1 MNDKK
6 ENELYRLIVENS
18 FDSIILTDREGRFLV
33 ANRATLESMGLTQ
46 EKELLGKRPQ
56 DLIDRKVY
64 NNSTIME
71 AIKTRRPVTGLV
83 NVRGVNR
90 LSTSLPILD
99 EAGQV
104 RYIMTNNRSDATFNE
119 FARQLAYEKEQ
130 HSHYRDIAGYLA
142 GRKEDSIIYKS
153 RQMAAIVE
161 SCRTLGPTDSA
172 VMLTGE
178 SGVGKEL
185 VARLLHSM
193 SRRREQAFIPVNCS
207 AIPPDLFESEFF
219 GYEKGAF
226 TGANARGKAGLLQM
240 AGGGTLF
247 LDELGELPLMM
258 QSKLLRFV
266 ETGEFYP
273 VGSTRP
279 TRVDVRIISAT
290 NRDLLRMMADKTFR
304 EDLYYRLHVIPL
316 QIPPLRERPEDV
328 ETIAVFFLEK
338 FNKKYEKS
346 LTLSDRELELLRR
359 YRWPGNV
366 RELRNTIERLVLL
379 SDEGRAEQTLRS
391 MLGEAGPLPD
401 ASQEPQAARMPE
413 FADWD
418 LPLHQA
424 LERFEQIYI
433 RTALKRCGG
442 NMQAAARALGVHRS
456 TLYRKRAEE
465 GEACPPPL
473 TE

>member
-1 MNDKK
+1 MTAKKSFPKPSELPVPAGAEGWEKIYPYYLVFQDKLK
-6 ENELYRLIVENS
+6 DAEDAKFWFCDSQHWPTVFKPFETIGGEFAVKCLGQYNARHLMIPNANGIEFRVHLGYLYMSPIPVPDEQIAARVPEFEARIGHYFGDWENKLAAWH
-18 FDSIILTDREGRFLV
+18 T
-33 ANRATLESMGLTQ
+33 
-46 EKELLGKRPQ
+46 
-56 DLIDRKVY
+56 KVKG
-64 NNSTIME
+64 TIADME
-71 AIKTRRPVTGLV
+71 ALRFDP
-83 NVRGVNR
+83 
-90 LSTSLPILD
+90 LPEIVPF
-99 EAGQV
+99 E
-104 RYIMTNNRSDATFNE
+104 
-119 FARQLAYEKEQ
+119 
-130 HSHYRDIAGYLA
+130 DI
-142 GRKEDSIIYKS
+142 EN
-153 RQMAAIVE
+153 
-161 SCRTLGPTDSA
+161 
-172 VMLTGE
+172 
-178 SGVGKEL
+178 GVGKEL